1 MEKPFERLRQAR
13 VAAGF
18 KSASAA
24 AREFKWGEA
33 AYRHHENGT
42 RGYGVEQAVQYGEA
56 FKVSPTWLLD
66 LGLGRSD
73 AWRVPLGKFYTEV
86 SYPELTWQE
95 GVEDLVNAAAD
106 TLGLCFVLE
115 LEITENSIEVRRDLN
130 GGLQFHLVSPEA
142 VGIARDKFT
151 RGFIVATRAPAQTPL
166 AIIRPNDLILV
177 DSEHGEIGD
186 KPELWLL
193 RSYDELLVC
202 WATLSN
208 DGLAMAVPNSVGQ
221 QSSELD
227 PNLNVLGL
235 VAWVGKRI

>member
-1 MEKPFERLRQAR
+1 MEKPYERLRQAR

-24 AREFKWGEA
+24 AREFGWGEA

-73 AWRVPLGKFYTEV
+73 TWRVPLGKFYTEV
-86 SYPELTWQE
+86 SYPELTWQD
-95 GVEDLVNAAAD
+95 GVEELVNAAAD
-106 TLGLCFVLE
+106 TLNLSFVLE
-115 LEITENSIEVRRDLN
+115 LEITATSIEVRRTPE
-130 GGLQFHLVSPEA
+130 GALQFHLISPEV
-142 VGIARDKFT
+142 VGISADKFT
-151 RGFIVATRAPAQTPL
+151 RGFIVATRAPTQTPL
-166 AIIRPNDLILV
+166 AIVRPNDLILV
-177 DSEHGEIGD
+177 DSERGEIGD

-208 DGLAMAVPNSVGQ
+208 DGVAIAVPNVVGQ
-221 QSSELD
+221 AASELD

-235 VAWVGKRI
+235 VVWVGKRI